1 MQVVLIPSGTSFS
14 CERGE
19 TILAAAKRQAINLA
33 SACENGAC
41 GACKS
46 EVVAG
51 AVDHDDRASAL
62 TRTDLALGKA
72 LLCCAYARSD
82 LTIKATEIA
91 LRSDQPAATVPA
103 RVVRLQRLSPSVVGL
118 TLRFP
123 PGMSPAFKPGQ
134 FVGIEWQG
142 RLRSFSIANAA
153 RADGTIDLHIGRV
166 QNGQFTSHVFETL
179 TEGAILRLA
188 GPFGEFGIA
197 DDQRPMLFV
206 AGGTGIAPIV
216 SMLQALAPS
225 APRQPIRLYWG
236 CRTSREFYASA
247 QIDDVAA
254 TFADFRCVQVVSDD
268 DQQWGGRSGFV
279 HDIVRS
285 DVPDLCQFDVYA
297 CGNPLLVRAMEDV
310 AIEGGVPPAHFF
322 ADSFNLVPPPTTAD
336 PIPAR
341 GVTA

>member
-1 MQVVLIPSGTSFS
+1 MQVVLVPSGKSFS
-14 CERGE
+14 CESGE
-19 TILAAAKRQAINLA
+19 TILAAAKRHAINLP

-46 EVVAG
+46 EVVSG
-51 AVDHDDRASAL
+51 FVDHDDRATAL
-62 TRTDLALGKA
+62 TRTDLALCKA

-82 LTIKATEIA
+82 LTIKAAEIT
-91 LRSDQPAATVPA
+91 LRGDQPAVTVPA
-103 RVVRLQRLSPSVVGL
+103 RVVRLQRLSPSVAGL

-123 PGMSPAFKPGQ
+123 PGLSPAFKPGQ
-134 FVGIEWQG
+134 FVGVEWEG

-153 RADGTIDLHIGRV
+153 RADGSIDLHIGRIP
-166 QNGQFTSHVFETL
+166 NGQFTGHVFETL
-179 TEGAILRLA
+179 TEGTILRLA

-197 DDQRPMLFV
+197 DSQRPMLFV

-225 APRQPIRLYWG
+225 APRQPVRLYWG
-236 CRTSREFYASA
+236 CRTSQEFYASS
-247 QIDDVAA
+247 QIDEVAA
-254 TFADFRCVQVVSDD
+254 AFADFRYVQVVSDD
-268 DQQWGGRSGFV
+268 DPQWRGRSGFV
-279 HDIVRS
+279 HDVVRS

-322 ADSFNLVPPPTTAD
+322 ADSFNLVPPPAATA
-336 PIPAR
+336 PIPMR
-341 GVTA
+341 GATA

>member
-1 MQVVLIPSGTSFS
+1 MQVVLIPSGKSFS
-14 CERGE
+14 CKSGE

-33 SACENGAC
+33 SACENGTC

-51 AVDHDDRASAL
+51 VVDHDDRASAL

-82 LTIKATEIA
+82 LTIKATQIA
-91 LRSDQPAATVPA
+91 QRNDQPAATVPA
-103 RVVRLQRLSPSVVGL
+103 RVVRLQRLSPSVSGL

-123 PGMSPAFKPGQ
+123 PGLSPAFRPGQ
-134 FVGIEWQG
+134 FVGIEWEG
-142 RLRSFSIANAA
+142 RLRSFSIANAP

-166 QNGQFTSHVFETL
+166 QNGQFTGHVFEAL
-179 TEGAILRLA
+179 TEGEILRLA
-188 GPFGEFGIA
+188 GPFGDFGIA

-206 AGGTGIAPIV
+206 AGGTGMAPIV
-216 SMLQALAPS
+216 GMLQALAPA

-236 CRTSREFYASA
+236 CRNAREFYASN
-247 QIDDVAA
+247 QVDEVAPA
-254 TFADFRCVQVVSDD
+254 FADFRCVQVVSDD
-268 DQQWGGRSGFV
+268 DPQWRGRSGFV

-310 AIEGGVPPAHFF
+310 AIEGGVPPARFF
-322 ADSFNLVPPPTTAD
+322 ADSFNLVPPPAVDAQVLNKGATA
-336 PIPAR
+336 
-341 GVTA
+341 